1 MLNNLRITNESLTI
15 VSGNWVQ
22 KVMTE
27 KRMPT
32 NKLAADRLKKDD
44 LIFFDLSG
52 FYFFRDF

>member
-1 MLNNLRITNESLTI
+1 
-15 VSGNWVQ
+15 VQ

-52 FYFFRDF
+52 FYFFRGF